1 MSTRSGKRASVRVRT
16 TTGITALLAALVV
29 ALLPLPATTT
39 PAQAAD
45 ASRAAGSAVTVTGKK
60 GKYDDFSS
68 SRSPSTRPSSCAP
81 RAYASAGPEPSPPR
95 PASGTTTSS

>member
-45 ASRAAGSAVTVTGKK
+45 ASRAAAPP
-60 GKYDDFSS
+60 
-68 SRSPSTRPSSCAP
+68 SR
-81 RAYASAGPEPSPPR
+81 
-95 PASGTTTSS
+95 